1 MVRRIFT
8 YLDLE
13 EAFKAGFWEGYQRR
27 ADRAGLNEH
36 TVHHEF
42 EDWLRNFEA
51 D

>member
-13 EAFKAGFWEGYQRR
+13 EAFKAGYWEGWS
-27 ADRAGLNEH
+27 DRNYIVDPDE
-36 TVHHEF
+36 TTIHHHF